1 MTREQAKEELK
12 SRLTEYVRDITEPSG
27 GRNMYICPLCGS
39 GTGKHRTGAF
49 SVYDDGRKWRCFA
62 CENGGDIFALIGQV
76 ENIPDF
82 KNQFERAAEIFGI
95 TLDNTR
101 GEKNMTSKTPSKE
114 ESMVDYTEKF
124 KQAQEWL
131 TDDQHNQGLEYL
143 KKRGISAET
152 AKKYG
157 IGFAPAWRH
166 PKAPKAVQTTP
177 RIIIPTSKSTYLAR
191 DIRQNLGESEKKFQ
205 KMNVGSIHLFNS
217 DVLYTSET
225 PVYIVEGAFDV
236 LSVIEAGGNAVGLG
250 STSMVD
256 KFLTLVSKKPPVQPL
271 IVALDNDENGK
282 GQEAAQKLVNG
293 LMKLNI
299 PHVRYNV
306 SGQHK
311 DANDALVADRAAFA
325 AAVERGND
333 IENLQSE
340 TENTEK
346 AEYLQNTAAAHLQE
360 FIDGISASVNT
371 PCVPT
376 GFKFLDE
383 FLDGGFY
390 EGLYT
395 WGAISSLGKTTL
407 LMQIMDQIAAAGN
420 DVLIF
425 SLEMSRQQLIAKS
438 ISRGTA
444 AKAIINGE
452 KTALYCKTSRGITD
466 GRRYDNY
473 SDEEKNFIQQTIIDY
488 GKFADKIVIVEGV
501 GNIGTAEISETV
513 RKHIKCRGKKPV
525 VLIDYLQLLSPC
537 PGYER
542 STDKQ
547 IIDKNILELKR
558 ISRDYKTPV
567 LVVSSFNRDNYNTQA
582 NMKAFKES
590 GAVEYSSDVLIGLQ
604 IKGVGDK
611 NFNEAAEKS
620 KSPRSVELVILK
632 NREGIVGKGVL
643 FDYFAKYNCF
653 AEREKIG

>member
-1 MTREQAKEELK
+1 M
-12 SRLTEYVRDITEPSG
+12 
-27 GRNMYICPLCGS
+27 
-39 GTGKHRTGAF
+39 
-49 SVYDDGRKWRCFA
+49 
-62 CENGGDIFALIGQV
+62 
-76 ENIPDF
+76 
-82 KNQFERAAEIFGI
+82 
-95 TLDNTR
+95 
-101 GEKNMTSKTPSKE
+101 
-114 ESMVDYTEKF
+114 
-124 KQAQEWL
+124 
-131 TDDQHNQGLEYL
+131 
-143 KKRGISAET
+143 
-152 AKKYG
+152 
-157 IGFAPAWRH
+157 
-166 PKAPKAVQTTP
+166 
-177 RIIIPTSKSTYLAR
+177 
-191 DIRQNLGESEKKFQ
+191 
-205 KMNVGSIHLFNS
+205 
-217 DVLYTSET
+217 
-225 PVYIVEGAFDV
+225 
-236 LSVIEAGGNAVGLG
+236 
-250 STSMVD
+250 
-256 KFLTLVSKKPPVQPL
+256 
-271 IVALDNDENGK
+271 
-282 GQEAAQKLVNG
+282 NG